1 MPVSR
6 TAITAA
12 SFSVAIVHHIFKNH
26 RAGGQIGSPMRFRL
40 GYGMVTGWQEAVTVS
55 YIATP
60 DHPLIQIDHQVGGI
74 ELAAATGCQF
84 PVSPAQQC
92 PNAGEEFAQAEGFGD
107 VIVGNCSLTS
117 HLSIRLP
124 ARQLQK
130 M

>member
-40 GYGMVTGWQEAVTVS
+40 GYEMVTGWQ
-55 YIATP
+55 
-60 DHPLIQIDHQVGGI
+60 
-74 ELAAATGCQF
+74 
-84 PVSPAQQC
+84 
-92 PNAGEEFAQAEGFGD
+92 EFAQAEGFGD